1 MFARFENRNISQLNM
16 QRHGWLKP
24 EYILGDDV
32 RSYGKLTFKT
42 ISFKHMGWAELAD
55 GTLSFKLDGF
65 WRNRI
70 MVTDG
75 QDALIG
81 TLKVKAFS
89 FTSVFTLADGTEL
102 VLKKTSFW
110 KARYRWESNMYGP
123 LLRIHVNAFSKTD
136 EVFIEQNTAPLHW
149 VPLLTFLAFY
159 LIITKQRQAAASGA

>member
-1 MFARFENRNISQLNM
+1 MFARFDNRNISKLNM

-24 EYILGDDV
+24 EYELSDDM

-42 ISFKHMGWAELAD
+42 ISFKHVGWAEVAD
-55 GTLSFKLDGF
+55 GILNFKLEGF

-70 MVTDG
+70 KVTDSN
-75 QDALIG
+75 DAVIG
-81 TLKVKAFS
+81 TLKIKSFS

-102 VLKKTSFW
+102 LLKKTSFW
-110 KARYRWESNMYGP
+110 KARYRWESSMHGP
-123 LLRIHVNAFSKTD
+123 LLNIRINAFSKTD
-136 EVFIEQNTAPLHW
+136 EVFIEQSTAPLNW